1 MDLKEAREIIN
12 SVDSQMAKLF
22 EQRMTAVF
30 EVAKYKKENNMPIYD
45 PEREKI
51 VIEKNSKYI
60 ENPEYIEYYKKW
72 IQYTMDLS
80 KEYQKTKI

>member
-1 MDLKEAREIIN
+1 MDLQEARVIIN
-12 SVDSQMAKLF
+12 GIDEKMAKLF
-22 EQRMTAVF
+22 EERMNAVF

-45 PEREKI
+45 AEREKI

-60 ENPEYIEYYKKW
+60 ENPEYVEYYKKF